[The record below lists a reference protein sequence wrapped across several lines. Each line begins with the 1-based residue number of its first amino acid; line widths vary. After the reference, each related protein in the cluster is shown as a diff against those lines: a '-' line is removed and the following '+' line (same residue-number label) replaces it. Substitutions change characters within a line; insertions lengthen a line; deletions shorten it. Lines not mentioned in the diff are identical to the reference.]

1 MLAIQ
6 VTSNTFSLCLD
17 VQSNEKEKNREKGSK
32 EERNNKREVES
43 KFCMVCMN
51 RNREEDE

>member
-17 VQSNEKEKNREKGSK
+17 VKSNEKERNREKGSK
-32 EERNNKREVES
+32 EERNKRKVES
-43 KFCMVCMN
+43 KFCMVCVN